1 MTEQPTQSDASEPA
15 RDSARAEPGAADR
28 PGGRRRGR
36 RGRGTMRRRPDQPC
50 LNCGDTTY
58 GNYCPNCGQAKREVA
73 VSVVALVMDVLE
85 DQFIL
90 HRALPRTIGNL
101 IFKPGKLTAEYVNG
115 RIVSYIAPF
124 RLYLV
129 TSVLFFLLLS
139 FVGLRALDRVQVNS
153 GDGAADP
160 DSVAAGLERGVGA
173 LAAIDTSAMPPEARA
188 QIAAARAAMQQQ
200 AEALDSAGIQVPSP
214 VPVPPGTLQPWAR
227 GFEMNTG
234 FGAATDSTVMRHVH
248 ERYGHLPGLLALRAF
263 LRDYAEYLPHSV
275 FLLLP
280 VFAFVLK
287 LLYIRRKRYYAEHFV
302 FSLHVHAFVFLM
314 FIIAL
319 LLRNWIV
326 ANVLILWS
334 MIYIW
339 LAMKR
344 VYGQG
349 WFRTSVKY
357 WVLGFT
363 YFILLTFSLAAA
375 GFATLLL
382 G

>member
-1 MTEQPTQSDASEPA
+1 
-15 RDSARAEPGAADR
+15 
-28 PGGRRRGR
+28 
-36 RGRGTMRRRPDQPC
+36 MRRRPDQPC

-200 AEALDSAGIQVPSP
+200 AEALDSAGVQVPSP

-227 GFEMNTG
+227 NLEVNTG
-234 FGAATDSTVMRHVH
+234 FSTATDSTVLRHVH